1 MRTQGLEVS
10 GIMIQTKAREFN
22 KLLNGPEKFSASN
35 GWLWRFLDR
44 HAVRTLTVCGEKQ
57 QADYKGSE
65 EYVEFIAK
73 LMKDENLK
81 LDQLYNADEAGL
93 IYRKSLAKTK
103 ALPDETLPPGRKL
116 PKERITLLACA
127 NATGGDRLKLLTIGK
142 SRNPRCFARIN
153 RQTLGCHYM
162 HSKKAWMTADIFRDW
177 FYNIFVPH
185 VTNFLRS
192 KSLPIK
198 AVLLVDNAS
207 VHDRIALGDIRV
219 EFLPPN
225 TTSLIQPMDQG
236 PIAALKK
243 RYMTN
248 FLLDIMNR
256 DCHETAILKVK
267 SWTIKNA
274 VTLIATCWKQLSQ
287 DTLQNSWKNLLKK
300 HSEEQD
306 LMILENEMIDEDI
319 GAIPNAEE
327 TEEDRALLDD
337 LEAEMVSW
345 SEINELTACYYVPT
359 DQDIVHQLT
368 TNVDCD
374 LGQES
379 SDEEPSGSHSEDLE
393 LTSIEDPETPEI
405 VKISELDL
413 VDRLEQLMDQLQ
425 LRSWSTAEDTQS
437 TQAILM
443 RAKKHIY
450 HSKRK
455 QKLLTDF
462 TDN

>member
-1 MRTQGLEVS
+1 
-10 GIMIQTKAREFN
+10 
-22 KLLNGPEKFSASN
+22 
-35 GWLWRFLDR
+35 
-44 HAVRTLTVCGEKQ
+44 
-57 QADYKGSE
+57 
-65 EYVEFIAK
+65 
-73 LMKDENLK
+73 
-81 LDQLYNADEAGL
+81 
-93 IYRKSLAKTK
+93 
-103 ALPDETLPPGRKL
+103 
-116 PKERITLLACA
+116 
-127 NATGGDRLKLLTIGK
+127 
-142 SRNPRCFARIN
+142 
-153 RQTLGCHYM
+153 
-162 HSKKAWMTADIFRDW
+162 
-177 FYNIFVPH
+177 
-185 VTNFLRS
+185 
-192 KSLPIK
+192 
-198 AVLLVDNAS
+198 
-207 VHDRIALGDIRV
+207 
-219 EFLPPN
+219 
-225 TTSLIQPMDQG
+225 MDQG